1 MWISQIP
8 MDPYIEIIQELEI
21 DLILAVIFGDNLLI
35 YYIDWKDIYSLYVQ
49 I

>member
-1 MWISQIP
+1 

-21 DLILAVIFGDNLLI
+21 DLILAVIFRDNLLI